1 MRKLETRDVF
11 AFSRLIKQGH
21 LKEELKTL
29 FSQYSESQDELE
41 VGLNLLLSLIELFAE
56 KEAEQLFYEFLSGPL
71 ESSAEEVS
79 MMGLFDL
86 IEQVKEVAEWDKW
99 RHFLTSAIR

>member
-1 MRKLETRDVF
+1 M
-11 AFSRLIKQGH
+11 
-21 LKEELKTL
+21 
-29 FSQYSESQDELE
+29 
-41 VGLNLLLSLIELFAE
+41 NLLLSLIELFAD

>member
-11 AFSRLIKQGH
+11 AFARLIKQVH

-29 FSQYSESQDELE
+29 FSQQSESRDELE

-56 KEAEQLFYEFLSGPL
+56 KEAEQLFYEFLSGPFEL
-71 ESSAEEVS
+71 SPEEVS
-79 MMGLFDL
+79 SMELFEL
-86 IEQVKEVAEWDKW
+86 IAKVKEIAEWDKW
-99 RHFLTSAIR
+99 RHFLTLAIR